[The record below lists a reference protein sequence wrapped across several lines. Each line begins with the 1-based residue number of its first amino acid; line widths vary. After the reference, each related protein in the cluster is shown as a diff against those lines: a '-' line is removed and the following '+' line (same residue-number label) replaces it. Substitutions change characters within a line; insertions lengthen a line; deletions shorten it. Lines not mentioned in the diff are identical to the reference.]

1 MDANYQFISK
11 YIIAEKHLTFW
22 NMFYGL
28 KLAVTLFVYI
38 CYMVML
44 ILQILDII
52 GFIYQYFKLLRR
64 LSPQEWIF
72 KELQDI
78 GNMEFRFAE
87 KQHQE
92 DYAVELA
99 GIHINI
105 YMYIIYMCRERER
118 CCCFWMIVSTGEC
131 IASFRFLCNSQ
142 KVCFIYTYIL

>member
-1 MDANYQFISK
+1 MS
-11 YIIAEKHLTFW
+11 
-22 NMFYGL
+22 YGL
-28 KLAVTLFVYI
+28 KFAVTLCVYI

-44 ILQILDII
+44 ILQILEII
-52 GFIYQYFKLLRR
+52 GFIYQYLKLLRS

-78 GNMEFRFAE
+78 GNMEFRFVE

-105 YMYIIYMCRERER
+105 Y
-118 CCCFWMIVSTGEC
+118 
-131 IASFRFLCNSQ
+131 LCN
-142 KVCFIYTYIL
+142 IYV